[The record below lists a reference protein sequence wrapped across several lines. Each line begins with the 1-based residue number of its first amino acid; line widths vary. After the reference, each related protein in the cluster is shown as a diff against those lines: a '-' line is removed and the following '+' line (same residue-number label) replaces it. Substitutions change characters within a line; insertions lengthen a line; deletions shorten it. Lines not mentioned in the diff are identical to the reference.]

1 MVHYQAAGPQCQVP
15 SVYGSSFAYFAGRRD
30 STLPTTEF
38 RANGNFEHAL
48 LVHLSFLGYGRQLKL
63 ANSVLNCLRR
73 GLAVSSQL

>member
-38 RANGNFEHAL
+38 RANGNF
-48 LVHLSFLGYGRQLKL
+48 
-63 ANSVLNCLRR
+63 
-73 GLAVSSQL
+73 